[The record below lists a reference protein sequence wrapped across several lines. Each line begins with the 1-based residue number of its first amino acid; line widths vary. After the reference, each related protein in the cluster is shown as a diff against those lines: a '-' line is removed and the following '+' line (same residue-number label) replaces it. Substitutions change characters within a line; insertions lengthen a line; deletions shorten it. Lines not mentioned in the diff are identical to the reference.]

1 MLQLPYFQ
9 NFGNTEPQV
18 LAAARRPP
26 NEEPPMS
33 PADFPTARHPL
44 SRNAAY
50 LLAAATIGLALFAS
64 GTPSPLYG
72 TYSELWGFDS
82 IVLTLVYA
90 TYAFGVLLTLL
101 LAGRLSDQVGRRPVL
116 IVSMATL
123 AVATIP
129 FMLADSVVWLFLA
142 RGIQGLATGLALSA
156 ASAAL
161 LDLHPRR
168 DPVSVSLANGVAST
182 IGMGTGV
189 IISAAIVQFLP
200 APRVL
205 PYVLLLILFLAFL
218 VGAWKLREP
227 VEVAPGARFRLTPQR
242 PYVPP
247 EARRPFILAALAVL
261 SSWSIGGLFL
271 SLGPELATIVYS
283 SDAHLVTSLGIFLL
297 ATTGALAQLLF
308 GRWAPWRAAAIGSLW
323 LAAGMGMIVAAAAT
337 GSALLFTLG
346 AIVTG
351 AGFGTA
357 FLGGLRSLSS
367 AIPPEHRAA
376 TMSAFYL
383 VAYGSLSIPAVI
395 AGVVVEPLGVRET
408 FEIFGSVIVVVA
420 LLVTAEAWRQ
430 RPRSSARAVDLA
442 AQPS

>member
-1 MLQLPYFQ
+1 MSVASF
-9 NFGNTEPQV
+9 
-18 LAAARRPP
+18 P
-26 NEEPPMS
+26 N
-33 PADFPTARHPL
+33 ARHPL
-44 SRNAAY
+44 SRHAAY
-50 LLAAATIGLALFAS
+50 FLAAATIGLALFAS

-72 TYSELWGFDS
+72 TYSQLWGFDAV
-82 IVLTLVYA
+82 VLTLVYA
-90 TYAFGVLLTLL
+90 TYAFGVLATLL
-101 LAGRLSDQVGRRPVL
+101 LAGRLSDEVGRRPVL
-116 IVSMATL
+116 IIAMATL
-123 AVATIP
+123 AIVTVP
-129 FMLADSVVWLFLA
+129 FMLADSVVWLFVA

-161 LDLHPRR
+161 LDLHPNR

-189 IISAAIVQFLP
+189 MISAAFVQFLP

-205 PYVLLLILFLAFL
+205 PYVLLAILFLSFL
-218 VGAWKLREP
+218 VAAWRLKEP
-227 VEVAPGARFRLTPQR
+227 VEVAPDARFRLTPQR

-247 EARRPFILAALAVL
+247 VARRPFVLAALAVL

-271 SLGPELATIVYS
+271 SLGPELAAIVYK
-283 SDAHLVTSLGIFLL
+283 SDSHLVSGLGIFML
-297 ATTGALAQLLF
+297 ATAGATSQLLF
-308 GRWAPWRAAAIGSLW
+308 GRWAPWCGAVIGSLA
-323 LAAGMGMIVAAAAT
+323 LAAGMGLIVAAAAT
-337 GSALLFTLG
+337 SSAVLFTAG

-357 FLGGLRSLSS
+357 FLGGLRALSS

-395 AGVVVEPLGVRET
+395 AGFVVEPLGVQET
-408 FEIFGSVIVVVA
+408 FEIFGSAIILIA

-430 RPRSSARAVDLA
+430 RPRATVRARELS
-442 AQPS
+442 AQPG

>member
-1 MLQLPYFQ
+1 MSPD
-9 NFGNTEPQV
+9 NFP
-18 LAAARRPP
+18 AARRP
-26 NEEPPMS
+26 
-33 PADFPTARHPL
+33 L
-44 SRNAAY
+44 SRRAAY

-72 TYSELWGFDS
+72 TYGELWGFDS

-116 IVSMATL
+116 ILSMATL

-129 FMLADSVVWLFLA
+129 FMLADSVAWLFVA
-142 RGIQGLATGLALSA
+142 RGLQGLATGLALSA

-189 IISAAIVQFLP
+189 IVSAALVQFLP

-205 PYVLLLILFLAFL
+205 PYVLLLILFLTFL

-242 PYVPP
+242 PHVPP
-247 EARRPFILAALAVL
+247 EARRPFLLAALAVL

-271 SLGPELATIVYS
+271 SLGPELAAIVYG
-283 SDAHLVTSLGIFLL
+283 SDAHLVTNLGIFLL
-297 ATTGALAQLLF
+297 ASAGAVAQLLF

-323 LAAGMGMIVAAAAT
+323 LAAGMGMIVAAAASE
-337 GSALLFTLG
+337 SAVLFTAG
-346 AIVTG
+346 ALVSG

-383 VAYGSLSIPAVI
+383 VAYLSLSVPAVL
-395 AGVVVEPLGVRET
+395 AGVVVEPLGVQET
-408 FEIFGSVIVVVA
+408 FEIFGSAIIVVA

-430 RPRSSARAVDLA
+430 RPRSRMRSELS

>member
-1 MLQLPYFQ
+1 MSVASF
-9 NFGNTEPQV
+9 
-18 LAAARRPP
+18 P
-26 NEEPPMS
+26 N
-33 PADFPTARHPL
+33 ARHPL
-44 SRNAAY
+44 SRHAAY
-50 LLAAATIGLALFAS
+50 FLAAATIGLALFAS

-72 TYSELWGFDS
+72 TYSQLWGFDAV
-82 IVLTLVYA
+82 VLTLVYA
-90 TYAFGVLLTLL
+90 TYAFGVLATLL
-101 LAGRLSDQVGRRPVL
+101 LAGRLSDEVGRRPVL
-116 IVSMATL
+116 IVAMATL
-123 AVATIP
+123 AIVTVP
-129 FMLADSVVWLFLA
+129 FMLADSVVWLFVA

-161 LDLHPRR
+161 LDLHPDR

-182 IGMGTGV
+182 IGMGSGV
-189 IISAAIVQFLP
+189 IVSAAIVQFLP

-205 PYVLLLILFLAFL
+205 PYVLLAILFLGFL
-218 VGAWKLREP
+218 VAAWRLKEP
-227 VEVAPGARFRLTPQR
+227 VEVAPDARFRLTPQR

-247 EARRPFILAALAVL
+247 VARRPFVLAALAVL

-271 SLGPELATIVYS
+271 SLGPELSAIVYK
-283 SDAHLVTSLGIFLL
+283 SDAHLVSGL
-297 ATTGALAQLLF
+297 AVFILAASGAISQLLF
-308 GRWAPWRAAAIGSLW
+308 GRWAPWRGAVVGSLA

-337 GSALLFTLG
+337 TSAVLFTLG

-395 AGVVVEPLGVRET
+395 AGFVVEPLGVRET
-408 FEIFGSVIVVVA
+408 FEIFGSAIILVA

-430 RPRSSARAVDLA
+430 RPRARLRTGELS
-442 AQPS
+442 AQPG

>member
-1 MLQLPYFQ
+1 M
-9 NFGNTEPQV
+9 EPPMFS
-18 LAAARRPP
+18 ASFPAARRP
-26 NEEPPMS
+26 
-33 PADFPTARHPL
+33 L
-44 SRNAAY
+44 SRSAAY
-50 LLAAATIGLALFAS
+50 FLAAATIGLALFAS

-72 TYSELWGFDS
+72 TYSQLWGFDS
-82 IVLTLVYA
+82 VVLTLVYA

-101 LAGRLSDQVGRRPVL
+101 LAGRLSDEVGRRPVL
-116 IVSMATL
+116 IVAMATL

-129 FMLADSVVWLFLA
+129 FMLADSVVWLFVA

-161 LDLHPRR
+161 LDLHPKR
-168 DPVSVSLANGVAST
+168 DPISVSLANGVAST
-182 IGMGTGV
+182 IGMGSGV
-189 IISAAIVQFLP
+189 IIAAAIVQFLP

-205 PYVLLLILFLAFL
+205 PYVLLLILFLGFL
-218 VGAWKLREP
+218 VGAWRMREP
-227 VEVAPGARFRLTPQR
+227 VAVAPGARFHLTPQR

-247 EARRPFILAALAVL
+247 AARRPFILAALAVL

-271 SLGPELATIVYS
+271 SLGPELATLVYN

-297 ATTGALAQLLF
+297 ATAGAISQLLF

-323 LAAGMGMIVAAAAT
+323 LAVGMGMIVAAAAT
-337 GSALLFTLG
+337 ESAVLFTLG

-367 AIPPEHRAA
+367 AIPSEHRAA

-383 VAYGSLSIPAVI
+383 VAYGSLSVPAVL
-395 AGVVVEPLGVRET
+395 AGIVVEPLGVRET
-408 FEIFGSVIVVVA
+408 FEIFGSAIIVVA

-430 RPRSSARAVDLA
+430 RPRSSVRAAKLS